1 MTAIRRH
8 NGTRIVTEP
17 YLTSI
22 ADIPRLDDREELFLI
37 PGPREGMS
45 LFLRRLTP
53 LNRSAER
60 AVLYIHGA
68 TFPSALST
76 AHRFDGRSWRDSLCD
91 AGFSV
96 WGLDF
101 YGFGYSDRYPE
112 MSQPAD
118 ANEPLGLA
126 AESSDQL
133 TVAVKFILQ
142 HEGRTTL
149 SMISHSW
156 GSIPAGRFAGANP
169 TLIDRWV
176 LFAPIARRDPLHHS
190 PTPSGPARRMISAED
205 QGRRFVEDVPAREP
219 PVLLPRHFDDWAK
232 RYLATDPDSA
242 DLHSTRRLG
251 RTRD

>member
-219 PVLLPRHFDDWAK
+219 PDLLPRHFDDWAK